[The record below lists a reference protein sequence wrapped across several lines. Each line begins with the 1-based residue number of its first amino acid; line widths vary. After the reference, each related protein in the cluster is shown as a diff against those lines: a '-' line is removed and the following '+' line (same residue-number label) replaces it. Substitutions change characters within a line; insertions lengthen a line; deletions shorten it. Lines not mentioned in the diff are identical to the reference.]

1 MRVDTSNRIRRCDIS
16 LVRSFRFRGSMKRT
30 VLALLVITL
39 ASTSLFAAPLATA
52 ARTTLPSEI
61 QQIICV
67 DYRALRSSPTAIAL
81 RDKVLPD
88 NLKEF
93 ETALKNV
100 GVNPEKDI
108 EQLTFASFR
117 TKNGMKVVGV
127 AQGTF
132 PMKDFLKKM
141 TVKKQKPFKYRL
153 NSLWPMAGGMQ
164 MSFLDSYT
172 LLFGDSSAV
181 KAALDARDGE
191 AQSLEYNT
199 QITNLITS
207 VEDGPVW
214 SVLDQPGTQN
224 MMFSALGDAARLA
237 DYDMVKK
244 RLLGSS
250 YTMDFQNGV
259 SLDLNVITSDAFTA
273 ATLSSLVKA
282 GMMYKKAAGTPIE
295 KSALDGVT
303 VDSDASR
310 LRLHFKSDDK
320 KFQSLMSTDLFAAV
334 SH

>member
-1 MRVDTSNRIRRCDIS
+1 
-16 LVRSFRFRGSMKRT
+16 MKRT
-30 VLALLVITL
+30 VLTLLVITL
-39 ASTSLFAAPLATA
+39 VSTSMFAAPLATA

-67 DYRALRSSPTAIAL
+67 DYRALRSSPTAVAL

-100 GVNPEKDI
+100 GVNPERDI

-117 TKNGMKVVGV
+117 TKSGVRIVGI

-132 PMKDFLKKM
+132 PMKDFIKKM
-141 TVKKQKPFKYRL
+141 TLKKQKPLKYRL
-153 NSLWPMAGGMQ
+153 NNIWPMAGGMQ

-172 LLFGDSSAV
+172 LLFGESSAI

-199 QITNLITS
+199 QITNLISS
-207 VEDGPVW
+207 VDDGPVW

-224 MMFSALGDAARLA
+224 MMYSALGDAAKLA

-282 GMMYKKAAGTPIE
+282 GMMYKKATGSAIE

-303 VDSDASR
+303 VDSDSSR

-320 KFQSLMSTDLFAAV
+320 KFQSLMNTDLFAAV

>member
-1 MRVDTSNRIRRCDIS
+1 M
-16 LVRSFRFRGSMKRT
+16 
-30 VLALLVITL
+30 
-39 ASTSLFAAPLATA
+39 FAAPLATA

-67 DYRALRSSPTAIAL
+67 DYRALRSSPTAVAL

-100 GVNPEKDI
+100 GVNPERDI

-117 TKNGMKVVGV
+117 TKSGVRIVGI

-132 PMKDFLKKM
+132 PMKDFIKKM
-141 TVKKQKPFKYRL
+141 TLKKQKPLKYRL
-153 NSLWPMAGGMQ
+153 NNIWPMAGGMQ

-172 LLFGDSSAV
+172 LLFGESSAI

-199 QITNLITS
+199 QITNLISS
-207 VEDGPVW
+207 VDDGPVW

-224 MMFSALGDAARLA
+224 MMYSALGDAAKLA

-282 GMMYKKAAGTPIE
+282 GMMYKKATGSAIE

-303 VDSDASR
+303 VDSDSSR

-320 KFQSLMSTDLFAAV
+320 KFQSLMNTDLFAAV

>member
-1 MRVDTSNRIRRCDIS
+1 
-16 LVRSFRFRGSMKRT
+16 MKRT
-30 VLALLVITL
+30 ALIAFVIAVLSASAL
-39 ASTSLFAAPLATA
+39 AAPLATA
-52 ARTTLPSEI
+52 ARTTIPSEI

-67 DYRALRSSPTAIAL
+67 DYRALRSSTTAMAL

-93 ETALKNV
+93 ETALKGV
-100 GVNPEKDI
+100 GVSPDRDI
-108 EQLTFASFR
+108 EQMTFASFR
-117 TKNGMKVVGV
+117 TGKGAIKVVGI
-127 AQGTF
+127 AQGAF

-141 TVKKQKPFKYRL
+141 TLKKQKPVKYRL
-153 NSLWPMAGGMQ
+153 SQIWPMAGGMQ
-164 MSFLDSYT
+164 MSFLDAYT
-172 LLFGDSSAV
+172 LVFGESSAL
-181 KAALDARDGE
+181 KAALDAHDGE
-191 AQSLEYNT
+191 AQSLEYNN
-199 QITNLITS
+199 QITNMISS
-207 VEDGPVW
+207 VENGPVW

-224 MMFSALGDAARLA
+224 MMLSALGDAAKLA
-237 DYDMVKK
+237 DYETIKK

-259 SLDLNVITSDAFTA
+259 NLDLNVMTSDTFTA
-273 ATLSSLVKA
+273 GMLASLVKA
-282 GMMYKKAAGTPIE
+282 GVMYKKGIGNAVE

-303 VDSDASR
+303 VDSDSSR

>member
-1 MRVDTSNRIRRCDIS
+1 
-16 LVRSFRFRGSMKRT
+16 MKRT
-30 VLALLVITL
+30 VLILLVTALL
-39 ASTSLFAAPLATA
+39 STSVFAAPLATA
-52 ARTTLPSEI
+52 ARTTIPSEI

-67 DYRALRSSPTAIAL
+67 DYRALRASPTAIAL

-108 EQLTFASFR
+108 EQMTFASFR
-117 TKNGMKVVGV
+117 TKNGVRIVGI

-141 TVKKQKPFKYRL
+141 TLKKQKPLKYRL

-172 LLFGDSSAV
+172 LLFGESSAL

-191 AQSLEYNT
+191 AQSLEYNN
-199 QITNLITS
+199 QITSMISS

-224 MMFSALGDAARLA
+224 MMYSALGDAAKLA
-237 DYDMVKK
+237 DYDVIKK
-244 RLLGSS
+244 RLLGSA

-259 SLDLNVITSDAFTA
+259 SLDLNVVTSDAFTA
-273 ATLSSLVKA
+273 STLSSLVKA
-282 GMMYKKAAGTPIE
+282 GVLYKKSTGTAVE

-303 VDSDASR
+303 VDSDSAR

-320 KFQSLMSTDLFAAV
+320 KFQSLMNTDLFAAV

>member
-1 MRVDTSNRIRRCDIS
+1 
-16 LVRSFRFRGSMKRT
+16 MKRT
-30 VLALLVITL
+30 ALIALLIALVSIS
-39 ASTSLFAAPLATA
+39 AMAAPLATA
-52 ARTTLPSEI
+52 ARTTIPSDV

-67 DYRALRSSPTAIAL
+67 DYRALRSSSTALAL
-81 RDKVLPD
+81 RDKVLPE
-88 NLKEF
+88 NLKQF
-93 ETALKNV
+93 DTALRNV

-108 EQLTFASFR
+108 EQMTFASFR
-117 TKNGMKVVGV
+117 TKGGIKVVGV
-127 AQGTF
+127 AQGSF
-132 PMKDFLKKM
+132 PLKDFIKKM
-141 TVKKQKPFKYRL
+141 TLKKQKPLKYRL
-153 NSLWPMAGGMQ
+153 NQIWPMSGGMQ

-172 LLFGDSSAV
+172 LLFGDSAALR
-181 KAALDARDGE
+181 AALDARDGE

-199 QITNLITS
+199 QITNLIGS

-224 MMFSALGDAARLA
+224 MMLSALGDAAKLA
-237 DYDMVKK
+237 DYDTVKK

-259 SLDLNVITSDAFTA
+259 SLDLNVMTSDSFTA
-273 ATLSSLVKA
+273 GTLSSLVKA
-282 GMMYKKAAGTPIE
+282 GVMYKKAMGSAVE

-303 VDSDASR
+303 VDSDSSR

-320 KFQSLMSTDLFAAV
+320 KFQSLMGTDLFAAV